1 MNKIIPFS
9 KEIKF
14 NETIGEITSILV
26 DSTLDFFDSYSII
39 GDLIVKGSHRIGDIE
54 DDFNYSIPTTITV
67 DDKYDTSDAKI
78 ILDDFYYEIINED
91 TLKVKID
98 LILDNLSFKENRVEP
113 LSEEVIYDEIIP
125 EEKEEEPE
133 PELDIIS
140 DTLLDKE
147 YSVYRVYVVVE
158 GDTLNKILEKY
169 HITSEELSYYNDI
182 NNIKPGIKLI
192 IPSIDE

>member
-26 DSTLDFFDSYSII
+26 DSTLDFFDSYSIT

-133 PELDIIS
+133 LDIIS

>member
-14 NETIGEITSILV
+14 NETIGEITSILI
-26 DSTLDFFDSYSII
+26 DNTLEFFDSYSIV
-39 GDLIVKGSHRIGDIE
+39 GDLIIKRSHRIGDIE
-54 DDFNYSIPTTITV
+54 EDFNYSIPTSITV
-67 DDKYDTSDAKI
+67 DDKYDTSKAKI

-98 LILDNLSFKENRVEP
+98 LILDNLLFKENRVEP
-113 LSEEVIYDEIIP
+113 LSEEVIYDEIIND
-125 EEKEEEPE
+125 EKEEPE
-133 PELDIIS
+133 QDIIS
-140 DTLLDKE
+140 DTGPDKE

-158 GDTLNKILEKY
+158 GDTLSKILEKY
-169 HITSEELSYYNDI
+169 NITSEELSYYNDI

>member
-26 DSTLDFFDSYSII
+26 DSTLDFFDSYSIT

-133 PELDIIS
+133 LDIIS

-192 IPSIDE
+192 IPSTDE